1 MNAYDIVRRPL
12 VTEKSTQ
19 LKELFRQYTFEVDRR
34 ANKYEIRQAIE
45 NLFKVHVTDIKTL
58 VMRGKYRRVG
68 RHMGKRPNWKKAIVT
83 IKEGEKIEFF
93 EGV

>member
-1 MNAYDIVRRPL
+1 MTSYDIVKRPL

-34 ANKYEIRQAIE
+34 ANKFQIRQAVESI
-45 NLFKVHVTDIKTL
+45 FKVHVTDIKTSVL
-58 VMRGKYRRVG
+58 RGKFRRVG
-68 RHMGKRPNWKKAIVT
+68 RAMGKRPNWKKAIVT
-83 IKEGEKIEFF
+83 LKEGEKIEFF